1 MINLKYLIN
10 FLNYEKTKS
19 PKYYSRIS
27 NQILV
32 SIERNLLELREKLL
46 NEYENDSASQIN
58 RKIIWYQFNRKA
70 NVYKKRI
77 EDILGEN
84 RESLNNGKKLKEI
97 IDFILSNSNS
107 KSKDL

>member
-58 RKIIWYQFNRKA
+58 
-70 NVYKKRI
+70 KKK
-77 EDILGEN
+77 EFLMFLGKLFGIN
-84 RESLNNGKKLKEI
+84 LREKLIFIKKELKL
-97 IDFILSNSNS
+97 F
-107 KSKDL
+107 